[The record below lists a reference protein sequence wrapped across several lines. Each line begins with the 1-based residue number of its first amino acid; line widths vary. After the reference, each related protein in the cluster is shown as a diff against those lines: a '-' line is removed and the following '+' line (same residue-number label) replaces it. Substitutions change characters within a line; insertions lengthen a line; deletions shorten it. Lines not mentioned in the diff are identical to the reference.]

1 MPDKPQQPRRNG
13 GKAGIRRFLVAAGA
27 AICVA
32 GGVTTFGVVSAQGQ
46 DSGSAATQYDE
57 SAIALGFRVWKD
69 KVWCGQCHGWAG
81 NGLPDDP
88 RAPVGANLRETALAP
103 EQMYIMIQCG
113 IPGTE
118 MPAFDAR
125 AYVDDRCYGMTEEQ
139 LGEQTPQK
147 VGVYLI
153 PRELNGLIAYLYT
166 NVVGQGPFTDE
177 DCRAYY
183 GEDAAICDTIRAGG
197 VAQPPQ
203 RDAP

>member
-1 MPDKPQQPRRNG
+1 MPNEPQQPRQKRG
-13 GKAGIRRFLVAAGA
+13 GVGIRHFLVTTGA
-27 AICVA
+27 AICLAGSVA
-32 GGVTTFGVVSAQGQ
+32 TVGVISAHGQ
-46 DSGSAATQYDE
+46 DAGSTATQYDE
-57 SAIALGFRVWKD
+57 SAINLGFRVWKD

-88 RAPVGANLRETALAP
+88 RAPVGANLRETALTP
-103 EQMYIMIQCG
+103 EQMYTIIQCG

-125 AYVDDRCYGMTEEQ
+125 AYIDDRCYGVTADQ
-139 LGEQTPQK
+139 LGDQTPQK
-147 VGVYLI
+147 IGVYLI
-153 PRELNGLIAYLYT
+153 PREINGLIAYLFT
-166 NVVGQGPFTDE
+166 NVVGKGPFTDE

-183 GEDAAICDTIRAGG
+183 GEDATICDTIRAGG